1 MEKPALMYDDGRNAR
16 PSRGAGERSMGKMY
30 AFLEVDD
37 LRRALAELAAIE
49 LVRLAIGEALAAP
62 RHQT

>member
-1 MEKPALMYDDGRNAR
+1 
-16 PSRGAGERSMGKMY
+16 MGKMY

>member
-1 MEKPALMYDDGRNAR
+1 MDKPTLTHDEGRNAR
-16 PSRGAGERSMGKMY
+16 TGRGAADRSSTGKMY

-49 LVRLAIGEALAAP
+49 LVRLAIGEALASP
-62 RHQT
+62 QH